1 MKYLLDTHVL
11 LWAASCPE
19 KLGPA
24 LCEQLE
30 DPRNELYFSAAS
42 IWEIATK
49 NNLNRDD
56 FKVDVMKF
64 RQSLLENEYEEVP
77 IGSDHAVFT
86 TALANHHKDP
96 FDRILIAQAW
106 VEDMTLLT
114 ADEQVAQYI
123 GPIQKIK

>member
-19 KLGPA
+19 QLGPSV
-24 LCEQLE
+24 CKQLE

-42 IWEIATK
+42 IWEIAIK
-49 NNLNRDD
+49 NDLNRDD
-56 FKVDVMKF
+56 FKVDVMQF
-64 RQSLLENEYEEVP
+64 RQSLLENEYEEIP

-86 TALANHHKDP
+86 TSLANHHKDP

-106 VEDMTLLT
+106 VEDMTLIT
-114 ADEQVAQYI
+114 ADAQVAQYI
-123 GPIQKIK
+123 GPIQKI